1 MRTRTIGSGILLG
14 LAAATLWAPAALA
27 APTTESTESTES
39 AQVTAAPPDGAEVFI
54 TADGSPQAGENIEVV
69 VRCPGEVG
77 QPESPVLEIGD
88 LQEVDSPSGIPTYSA
103 PATINADTEPG
114 EYPLTATC
122 DGETLSNTFTV
133 QQPDSP
139 YPPPEPSIHIA
150 ADGSPQPGEPVEVF
164 VRCDGEV
171 GNPDSPVLEIGDL
184 QEVDTPAGIR
194 TYRAPATI
202 DADTEPGA
210 YAVTAT
216 CDGETLSW
224 TFTVYPGDPKDGDP
238 KDGDRD
244 KADHRQV
251 TRTPH
256 GAPETGAGPEADHA
270 ALLFG
275 AAGLAGLA
283 GLGGLGAVVARR
295 LRH

>member
-14 LAAATLWAPAALA
+14 LAATLCAPAALA
-27 APTTESTESTES
+27 APTTKPTTEST
-39 AQVTAAPPDGAEVFI
+39 QVTTAPPEGAEVFI
-54 TADGSPQAGENIEVV
+54 TADGSPQPGEDIQVV

-103 PATINADTEPG
+103 PATINAGTEPG

-150 ADGSPQPGEPVEVF
+150 ADGSPQPGEPIEVF

-171 GNPDSPVLEIGDL
+171 GNPESPVLEIGDL
-184 QEVDTPAGIR
+184 EEVDTPAGIR

-202 DADTEPGA
+202 DADTEPGDH
-210 YAVTAT
+210 AVTAT

-224 TFTVYPGDPKDGDP
+224 TFTVYPGDSQGDDP
-238 KDGDRD
+238 KGDDPR
-244 KADHRQV
+244 KPDHRQV
-251 TRTPH
+251 TRTPR
-256 GAPETGAGPEADHA
+256 GAPDTGAGADADHA
-270 ALLFG
+270 ALIFG
-275 AAGLAGLA
+275 AAGLA